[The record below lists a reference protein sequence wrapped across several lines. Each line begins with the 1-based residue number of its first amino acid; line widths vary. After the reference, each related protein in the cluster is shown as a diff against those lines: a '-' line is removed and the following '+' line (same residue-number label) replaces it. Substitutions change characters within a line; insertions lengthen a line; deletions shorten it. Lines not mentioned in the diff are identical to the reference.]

1 MKKPHF
7 IIKNKFQKRRELY
20 SDILTPRILKEVC
33 ERVTGCRE
41 YTCKFDDTGYN
52 EGRLAIIKYKGR
64 TNFISLSED
73 KVMGRNSSFQSFPTA
88 LVRYHQE
95 KNKNKKIF
103 FYFLSSS
110 GNYETLYF
118 KFIYGLMKTAGVE
131 FLNEDEFLTSRIP
144 SFTAVDDII
153 TSRDMNRD
161 RNRSNQST
169 YLTRGSDNTIQIYG
183 KTYGASKYETTLL
196 CLALSKIATT
206 KIELYEIREGSLRI
220 LPAPAREVINNL
232 GTIKIIS
239 TDLIMERREFEE
251 NDSLRSPQYIFNLLE
266 RLGPKKCA
274 FCNCE
279 IPQLIE
285 GAHIWSVADIKR
297 ESTLSQTQKLQKA
310 IDGNNGI
317 WLCQNHHKLLDFHIL
332 TINND
337 GKLKIQS
344 DLDDTSLNY
353 IKNITLTNQIPYTIL
368 TSQFICYLEKR
379 NGVFQDSSYQILAQI

>member
-20 SDILTPRILKEVC
+20 SDIITPRILKDVC
-33 ERVTGCRE
+33 KRVTGCRE
-41 YTCKFDDTGYN
+41 YTCEFDDTGYN

-64 TNFISLSED
+64 TNFISFSED
-73 KVMGRNSSFQSFPTA
+73 RVMGRNSSFQSFPTA

-95 KNKNKKIF
+95 ENKNKKIF
-103 FYFLSSS
+103 FYFLPSS
-110 GNYETLYF
+110 GNYETPYF
-118 KFIYGLMKTAGVE
+118 KFIYRLMKTAGVE
-131 FLNEDEFLTSRIP
+131 FLNENEFLTNRIH

-153 TSRDMNRD
+153 TSRDMNRG

-239 TDLIMERREFEE
+239 TDLTMERREFEE

-285 GAHIWSVADIKR
+285 GAHIWPVADIKR
-297 ESTLSQTQKLQKA
+297 ESNLSQAQKLKKA

-332 TINND
+332 TISN
-337 GKLKIQS
+337 GGELKIQL
-344 DLDDTSLNY
+344 DLDETSLVY
-353 IKNITLTNQIPYTIL
+353 IKNITITNQIPDTIL
-368 TSQFICYLEKR
+368 TSPFIGYLEKR
-379 NGVFQDSSYQILAQI
+379 NRAFHDSHYQILA

>member
-1 MKKPHF
+1 MAKPHF
-7 IIKNKFQKRRELY
+7 IIKNKFQRRSDLY
-20 SDILTPRILKEVC
+20 SDLLTSQILKDVC
-33 ERVTGCRE
+33 EKVTGTRD
-41 YTCKFDDTGYN
+41 YTCEFDDTGYN
-52 EGRLAIIKYKGR
+52 KGRLAILEYRGR
-64 TNFISLSED
+64 TNFISFSED

-95 KNKNKKIF
+95 ENPNKKIF
-103 FYFLSSS
+103 FYFLPST
-110 GNYETLYF
+110 GNYETSYF
-118 KFIYGLMKTAGVE
+118 KFIYRLMKTAGVE
-131 FLNEDEFLTSRIP
+131 FLNENDFLTSIIQ

-153 TSRDMNRD
+153 TARDMNRG

-196 CLALSKIATT
+196 CLALSKIATN
-206 KIELYEIREGSLRI
+206 KIELYEICEGSLRI

-239 TDLIMERREFEE
+239 TDLTMERREFEE

-285 GAHIWSVADIKR
+285 GAHIWPVADIKR
-297 ESTLSQTQKLQKA
+297 ESNLSQTQKLNKA

-332 TINND
+332 TISD
-337 GKLKIQS
+337 RGKLKIQS
-344 DLDDTSLNY
+344 DLDDTSSDY
-353 IKNITLTNQIPYTIL
+353 IKNITITNEISDTIL
-368 TSQFICYLEKR
+368 TSQFKGYLEKR
-379 NGVFQDSSYQILAQI
+379 NRAFQDSHYQILA

>member
-20 SDILTPRILKEVC
+20 SDILTPIILKDVC
-33 ERVTGCRE
+33 ERVTGCRD
-41 YTCKFDDTGYN
+41 YTYEFNDTGYN

-64 TNFISLSED
+64 TNFISFSED
-73 KVMGRNSSFQSFPTA
+73 RVMGRNSSFQSFPTA

-95 KNKNKKIF
+95 ENKNKKIF
-103 FYFLSSS
+103 FYFLPSS
-110 GNYETLYF
+110 GNYETPYF
-118 KFIYGLMKTAGVE
+118 KFIYRLMKTAGVE
-131 FLNEDEFLTSRIP
+131 FLNEDDFLTSRIHF
-144 SFTAVDDII
+144 FTAVDDII
-153 TSRDMNRD
+153 TSRDMNRG

-206 KIELYEIREGSLRI
+206 GIELYEIREGNLRI

-239 TDLIMERREFEE
+239 TDLTMERREFEE
-251 NDSLRSPQYIFNLLE
+251 NDSLRSPRYIFNILE
-266 RLGPKKCA
+266 RLGPKKCS

-279 IPQLIE
+279 IPQLVE
-285 GAHIWSVADIKR
+285 GAHIWPVADIKR
-297 ESTLSQTQKLQKA
+297 ESNLSQAQKLEKA

-332 TINND
+332 TISNE
-337 GKLKIQS
+337 GELKIQS
-344 DLDDTSLNY
+344 NLDEISSDF
-353 IKNITLTNQIPYTIL
+353 IKDITTTNQIPDTVL
-368 TSQFICYLEKR
+368 TSQFVGYLEKR
-379 NGVFQDSSYQILAQI
+379 NRAFQDSHYQILI